1 MIYGVG
7 GKIISK
13 KNHACGCNE
22 WQIVRTGADIKIKCV
37 KCARSVFVS
46 VDELTKR
53 TKQYIPVE
61 EKNV

>member
-22 WQIVRTGADIKIKCV
+22 WQIVRTGADIKIKCA
-37 KCARSVFVS
+37 KCARAVFVS
-46 VDELTKR
+46 VDELTKM

-61 EKNV
+61 DKDV